1 MGREQFLHTR
11 AGNWSKVAMWHPLL
25 ALGRKSFE
33 LTTYTLK
40 SESSPHKRPLGTHS
54 TFWVR
59 VALGKIGLAY
69 NTSAFAEWSILLIL
83 A

>member
-1 MGREQFLHTR
+1 MGREQLLQTR
-11 AGNWSKVAMWHPLL
+11 AGNGSKVATWHPFLVS
-25 ALGRKSFE
+25 GKKFFQPP
-33 LTTYTLK
+33 TYGLK
-40 SESSPHKRPLGTHS
+40 PKLSPHKRPLGMHS

-59 VALGKIGLAY
+59 LVLGKIGLAY

>member
-1 MGREQFLHTR
+1 M
-11 AGNWSKVAMWHPLL
+11 
-25 ALGRKSFE
+25 
-33 LTTYTLK
+33 
-40 SESSPHKRPLGTHS
+40 HS

-59 VALGKIGLAY
+59 LVLGKIGLAY